1 MMTKGRGGGGK
12 GLSTQAK
19 GVTMRWELASL
30 LTFLR
35 RRMMVCF
42 PDPCEE
48 ACFGSRKIDSFP
60 AGRRGSSSSH
70 RSQASSLKLLKYH
83 LICPGLPPLLQER
96 VIKNHGDGR
105 LHIQGSI
112 ISKSLLLL
120 SFTSSSASCPRLR
133 RFRC

>member
-42 PDPCEE
+42 LDPCEE

-70 RSQASSLKLLKYH
+70 RSQASSIFSH
-83 LICPGLPPLLQER
+83 
-96 VIKNHGDGR
+96 
-105 LHIQGSI
+105 S
-112 ISKSLLLL
+112 
-120 SFTSSSASCPRLR
+120 
-133 RFRC
+133 